1 VNRQQALVASLE
13 RDGRNTIQVVVLLD
27 AHSKT
32 LLVYENQ
39 REKILIKLHHSRL

>member
-13 RDGRNTIQVVVLLD
+13 RDGRNTTQVVVLLD
-27 AHSKT
+27 AYSET